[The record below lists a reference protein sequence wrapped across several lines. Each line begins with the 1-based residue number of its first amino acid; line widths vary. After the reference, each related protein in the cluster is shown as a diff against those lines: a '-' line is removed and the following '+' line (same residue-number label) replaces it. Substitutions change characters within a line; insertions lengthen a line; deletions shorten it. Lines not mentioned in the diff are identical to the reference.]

1 MPPNKEPVWLT
12 TKEIIDKYY
21 QFCYDKDITE
31 KFLVKLYD
39 AHLLRGNTNR
49 RLKKIEI
56 LEESFLA
63 LIIHINYNLE
73 QYSYKFGDNK
83 ISVPAYCMIEQKPKV
98 YTNIENSWYT
108 ASEIIHLMALNYQ
121 CKCFTVEF
129 LNELVE
135 KFIVRGKYE
144 KTMKVNL
151 ILLPSFKELMKYR
164 NHTLEQNRIQ
174 E

>member
-83 ISVPAYCMIEQKPKV
+83 IWVRLIFWGEQ
-98 YTNIENSWYT
+98 S
-108 ASEIIHLMALNYQ
+108 
-121 CKCFTVEF
+121 
-129 LNELVE
+129 
-135 KFIVRGKYE
+135 
-144 KTMKVNL
+144 
-151 ILLPSFKELMKYR
+151 
-164 NHTLEQNRIQ
+164 
-174 E
+174 